1 MARFAGIGFGGAS
14 LAVFGTLARLA
25 APEERG
31 ELFALAYV
39 VGYLAFSIPSVVAGF
54 AATSAGLRPT
64 TVVYAIV
71 VAALSASALAL
82 QAMQSRTRRRPAQ

>member
-1 MARFAGIGFGGAS
+1 
-14 LAVFGTLARLA
+14 
-25 APEERG
+25 
-31 ELFALAYV
+31 LAYV

-82 QAMQSRTRRRPAQ
+82 EAMQSRTRRRPAQ